1 MILGIIMTD
10 IIKKSPHLEWVVSNP
25 TESFRWQTHGFP
37 CNIARWNYHP
47 ENEIH
52 LIRKSTG
59 KAFVGDYIG
68 EFGPG
73 CLMAVGPNLPHN
85 WVSDLEPGEVVEGRD
100 VVLQFDAAH
109 FMRAGAI
116 FPEVEEIV
124 PLLNAWQRGLQF
136 HGETASQGAMLMEQI
151 GQAHGFHRLLLFLE
165 LVRRLA
171 QSSERTPLASADYV
185 PSLDQ
190 DAPRIIQKVMSY
202 ILDNFK
208 DTVSLSEAA
217 EIAAMSESSFSRFFK
232 KNSGNNFVDY
242 VRKLRVSHACKIL
255 SETNMPITEVCFEVG
270 YNNISNFN
278 RHFLAEKGVTPSQY
292 RRMSAWKFT
301 AAAFG

>member
-1 MILGIIMTD
+1 LEKIMSD
-10 IIKKSPHLEWVVSNP
+10 VIKKTPHLEWVASDPV
-25 TESFRWQTHGFP
+25 ESFRWHTHNFP

-47 ENEIH
+47 EHEIH
-52 LIRKSTG
+52 LIRESTG

-73 CLMAVGPNLPHN
+73 SLMAVGPNLPHN
-85 WVSDLEPGEVVEGRD
+85 WVSDLGPGEVVRDRD

-109 FMRAGAI
+109 FARAAAV
-116 FPEVEEIV
+116 FPEIMEIV
-124 PLLNAWQRGLQF
+124 PLLNDWHRGFQF
-136 HGETASQGAMLMEQI
+136 HGETARQGATLMERI
-151 GQAHGFHRLLLFLE
+151 GNAHGFHRLLLFFE

-171 QSSERTPLASADYV
+171 QSSERTPLASVDYV

-202 ILDNFK
+202 ILENFK

-217 EIAAMSESSFSRFFK
+217 EISGMSESSFSRFFK

-242 VRKLRVSHACKIL
+242 VRKLRISHACKVL
-255 SETNMPITEVCFEVG
+255 SETSIPVTEVCFEVG

-278 RHFLAEKGVTPSQY
+278 RHFLAEKGITPSKY
-292 RRMSAWKFT
+292 RKTSARKFT
-301 AAAFG
+301 AETAG

>member
-1 MILGIIMTD
+1 MTD
-10 IIKKSPHLEWVVSNP
+10 VIRKNPHLELVASNP
-25 TESFRWQTHGFP
+25 IESFRWHTHDFP

-47 ENEIH
+47 EHEIH
-52 LIRKSTG
+52 LIRESTG
-59 KAFVGDYIG
+59 KAFVGDHIG

-85 WVSDLEPGEVVEGRD
+85 WVSDLAPSQIVRNRD
-100 VVLQFDAAH
+100 VVLQFDAAQ
-109 FMRAGAI
+109 FARAAEV
-116 FPEVEEIV
+116 FPEVTEIV
-124 PLLNAWQRGLQF
+124 PLLNGWHRGFQF
-136 HGETASQGAMLMEQI
+136 HGETAKQCATLMERI
-151 GQAHGFHRLLLFLE
+151 GEAHGFHRLLLFLD

-202 ILDNFK
+202 ILENFK

-217 EIAAMSESSFSRFFK
+217 EIAGMSESSFSRFFK

-255 SETNMPITEVCFEVG
+255 SETNMPVTEVCFEVG

-278 RHFLAEKGVTPSQY
+278 RHFLAERGITPSKY
-292 RRMSAWKFT
+292 RRTSARKFS
-301 AAAFG
+301 AEADG

>member
-1 MILGIIMTD
+1 MTD
-10 IIKKSPHLEWVVSNP
+10 ITKKNPHLEWVAPGPV
-25 TESFRWQTHGFP
+25 ESFRWRTHDFP
-37 CNIARWNYHP
+37 CSIARWNYHP
-47 ENEIH
+47 EHEIH

-85 WVSDLEPGEVVEGRD
+85 WVSDLEAGTVVWERD
-100 VVLQFDAAH
+100 VVLQFDAAL
-109 FMRAGAI
+109 FVRAGAI
-116 FPEVEEIV
+116 FPEAMEIV

-136 HGETASQGAMLMEQI
+136 HGETAGEGAMLMESI
-151 GQAHGFHRLLLFLE
+151 GKAHGFHRLLLFLE

-171 QSSERTPLASADYV
+171 QSSERTPLASVDYV

-190 DAPRIIQKVMSY
+190 DAPRIIQMVMSY

-255 SETNMPITEVCFEVG
+255 SETNIPITEVCFEVG

-278 RHFLAEKGVTPSQY
+278 RHFLVERGMTPSQY
-292 RRMSAWKFT
+292 RKMSARKFT
-301 AAAFG
+301 AEMSG

>member
-1 MILGIIMTD
+1 MSD
-10 IIKKSPHLEWVVSNP
+10 ITKKNPHLEWVAPGPV
-25 TESFRWQTHGFP
+25 ESFRWRTHDFP

-47 ENEIH
+47 EYEIH

-85 WVSDLEPGEVVEGRD
+85 WVSDLEPGTVVWERD
-100 VVLQFDAAH
+100 VVLQFDAAL
-109 FMRAGAI
+109 FVRAGAI
-116 FPEVEEIV
+116 FPEAMEIV

-136 HGETASQGAMLMEQI
+136 HGETAGEGAMLMESI
-151 GQAHGFHRLLLFLE
+151 GKAHGFHRLLLFLE

-171 QSSERTPLASADYV
+171 QSSERTPLASVDYV

-190 DAPRIIQKVMSY
+190 DAPRIIQMVMSY

-255 SETNMPITEVCFEVG
+255 SETNIPITEVCFEVG

-278 RHFLAEKGVTPSQY
+278 RHFLVERGMTPSQY
-292 RRMSAWKFT
+292 RKMSARKFT
-301 AAAFG
+301 AEMSG

>member
-1 MILGIIMTD
+1 MTD
-10 IIKKSPHLEWVVSNP
+10 ITKKNPHLEWVVP
-25 TESFRWQTHGFP
+25 GPVESFRWRTHDFP

-47 ENEIH
+47 EHEIH

-85 WVSDLEPGEVVEGRD
+85 WVSDLEPGTVVWERD
-100 VVLQFDAAH
+100 VVLQFDAAL
-109 FMRAGAI
+109 FVRAGAI
-116 FPEVEEIV
+116 FPEAMEIV

-136 HGETASQGAMLMEQI
+136 HGETAGEGAMLMESI
-151 GQAHGFHRLLLFLE
+151 GKAHGFHRLLLFLE

-171 QSSERTPLASADYV
+171 QSSERTPLASVDYV

-190 DAPRIIQKVMSY
+190 DAPRIIQMVMSY

-255 SETNMPITEVCFEVG
+255 SETNIPITEVCFEVG

-278 RHFLAEKGVTPSQY
+278 RHFLVERGMTPSQY
-292 RRMSAWKFT
+292 RKMSARKFT
-301 AAAFG
+301 AEMSG